1 MSEAQ
6 GLRAGSAYVCAERL
20 VKANL
25 YRLKCLW
32 YNECRYKMTDL
43 QRQFVEHCIE
53 TDDVHSF
60 YTWDVW
66 ERLRLRVLAI
76 DHREC
81 QRCKYVYHRQRAA
94 TVVHHRQHLRQHPE
108 LALSIWYTDAQGKKH
123 RNLESLCAA
132 CHDEVHP
139 EKD

>member
-1 MSEAQ
+1 MS
-6 GLRAGSAYVCAERL
+6 AGI
-20 VKANL
+20 
-25 YRLKCLW
+25 
-32 YNECRYKMTDL
+32 KMTDL

-53 TDDVHSF
+53 TDDIHSF

-123 RNLESLCAA
+123 RNLESLCAS

-139 EKD
+139 EKGLTRASRPHLTTEERWD